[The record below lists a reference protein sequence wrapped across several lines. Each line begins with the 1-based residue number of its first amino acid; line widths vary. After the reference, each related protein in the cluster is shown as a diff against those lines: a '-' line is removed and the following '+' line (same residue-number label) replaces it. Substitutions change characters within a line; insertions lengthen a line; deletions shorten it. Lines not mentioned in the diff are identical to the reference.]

1 MIAKSIQDAQRLYN
15 PKVLYDVSDEYD
27 TLLQN
32 GMGFNRGESN
42 IVAIESD
49 TAKRNKK
56 LQSLREKNPLQEYRV
71 QGDYIDA
78 ICYYPMHG
86 SNADVLRDDKRD
98 YEWSGEQMG
107 VLTMPFDGRK

>member
-1 MIAKSIQDAQRLYN
+1 MIAKTTQDANTLYN

-32 GMGFNRGESN
+32 GMGFNRGDYT
-42 IVAIESD
+42 IVAIEYD
-49 TAKRNKK
+49 KAKRTEK
-56 LQSLREKNPLQEYRV
+56 LQSLRKKNPLQEYRV
-71 QGDYIDA
+71 RGNCIEA
-78 ICYYPMHG
+78 IYYYPMHG